1 MKLLINFMREQ
12 TRDNSQNRNRMVEVT
27 FPCLLWRTCK
37 QPASRNVNALTKEDT
52 KDTMET
58 GKDDPKDR
66 TNSATDVET
75 RARQRIILRRKIAE
89 ILTLCP
95 VLAGE
100 RRRTTGSVRM
110 MKIVGR
116 YTRTVSLKHSVR

>member
-1 MKLLINFMREQ
+1 MKLLISLRREQ
-12 TRDNSQNRNRMVEVT
+12 TRDNSQNRNMTLEVT

-37 QPASRNVNALTKEDT
+37 QPASRNVTPLTNDDT

-58 GKDDPKDR
+58 GKEDPMDN
-66 TNSATDVET
+66 TNSATDVEK

-89 ILTLCP
+89 ILTLCR

-100 RRRTTGSVRM
+100 NKRTTGSVRM
-110 MKIVGR
+110 MKTVGR